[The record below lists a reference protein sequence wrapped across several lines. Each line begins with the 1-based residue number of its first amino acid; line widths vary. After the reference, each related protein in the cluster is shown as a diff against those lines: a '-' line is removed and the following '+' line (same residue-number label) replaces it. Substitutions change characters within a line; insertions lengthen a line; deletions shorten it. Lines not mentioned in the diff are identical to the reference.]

1 MNERVFQAH
10 LLPENTM
17 PNDSSTG
24 VTPEPGT
31 SRLDRQADGAKP
43 TRFSSAYTPDVSG
56 GQAGTIPSDLS
67 RKLIAVSFFSACC
80 VALLHAFEPTMSDTG
95 APVTAWTTTLLSRIM
110 TSFAVPLFFV
120 ISGYLFAVKTDLG
133 RKEKWYPALL
143 KKRTSSLLLP
153 YLAWC
158 TIYAVTSVPFAVLG
172 NHMAGRDLAFNTC
185 LTEPIL
191 SFRNVCR
198 IYGLHLPTTPSGTNL
213 WYIRNLLLLFV
224 LTPLIMPVMKRR
236 STGLAF
242 LFLAFFA
249 NLFHDWF
256 PRSCWQVFQTGFSLR
271 GILFFPLGVYF
282 AFYPVKPGS
291 FRTFRRLSTF
301 LWLALSIVATWFL
314 LYPGSN
320 TQDFERILL
329 KIVELVG
336 VCAVWSLPDIIPAF
350 SRLGDYGMAKD
361 SFFVYVAHYGILL
374 IVMCGRV
381 AELLETKLHVPVL
394 GVFFLRFIIP
404 LGLSLLA
411 AEFLKRFF
419 PGLYRF
425 FSGGR

>member
-1 MNERVFQAH
+1 
-10 LLPENTM
+10 M
-17 PNDSSTG
+17 PHHSSTEAIPDNG
-24 VTPEPGT
+24 
-31 SRLDRQADGAKP
+31 SNDLDRQADDASP
-43 TRFSSAYTPDVSG
+43 ALSSAANPPDVSG
-56 GQAGTIPSDLS
+56 GKAGTISSDLS

-80 VALLHAFEPTMSDTG
+80 VALLHAFEPTMADTG

-133 RKEKWYPALL
+133 QKEKWYPALL
-143 KKRTSSLLLP
+143 KKRTSTLLLP

-158 TIYAVTSVPFAVLG
+158 TIYAVTCIPFAVLG

-198 IYGLHLPTTPSGTNL
+198 IYGLHLPTTPSGINL

-224 LTPLIMPVMKRR
+224 LTPLILPVMKRR
-236 STGLAF
+236 ATGLAF

-249 NLFHDWF
+249 NLLHDWF

-282 AFYPVKPGS
+282 AFYPVKPES
-291 FRTFRRLSTF
+291 LRTFRRLSPY

-320 TQDFERILL
+320 TQSFERILL
-329 KIVELVG
+329 KIVECLG
-336 VCAVWSLPDIIPAF
+336 VCAVWTLPDIIPSF
-350 SRLGDYGMAKD
+350 LWFGDHRMARD

-374 IVMCGRV
+374 IVMCAR
-381 AELLETKLHVPVL
+381 AADLLETRLHVPVL
-394 GVFFLRFIIP
+394 GVFFLRFLIP

-411 AEFLKRFF
+411 AELLKRFF
-419 PGLYRF
+419 PGVYRF
-425 FSGGR
+425 LSGGR